1 MKPIEG
7 YNKLRG
13 GYYTPDKISEFIAE
27 WAIRTPSDSVLEPS
41 CGDGSFL
48 SAITTRCRELGAS
61 DEQIRQNVIGI
72 ELDDVEAAKSAQ
84 YGTTVVCKDF
94 SHTTKRRLMGRPNST

>member
-27 WAIRTPSDSVLEPS
+27 WAIRKTSDSVLEPS

-48 SAITTRCRELGAS
+48 SAITYRAFIYQRIYQYCRKKHEKIREDLRRYPGNTETGKCRKNLQYWAFEKKYQAKMEL
-61 DEQIRQNVIGI
+61 
-72 ELDDVEAAKSAQ
+72 
-84 YGTTVVCKDF
+84 
-94 SHTTKRRLMGRPNST
+94 

>member
-27 WAIRTPSDSVLEPS
+27 WAIRSPSDSVLEPS
-41 CGDGSFL
+41 CGDGSIL
-48 SAITTRCRELGAS
+48 SAITNQLSGLGATS
-61 DEQIRQNVIGI
+61 EQIKQNVVGI
-72 ELDDVEAAKSAQ
+72 ELDDVEAGKSAK
-84 YGTTVVCKDF
+84 YGTTVICEDF
-94 SHTTKRRLMGRPNST
+94 FSYYDQYID